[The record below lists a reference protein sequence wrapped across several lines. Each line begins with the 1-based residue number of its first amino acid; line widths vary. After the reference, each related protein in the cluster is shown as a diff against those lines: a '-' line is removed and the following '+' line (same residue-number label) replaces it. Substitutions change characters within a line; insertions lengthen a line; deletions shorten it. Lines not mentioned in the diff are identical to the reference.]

1 MLKTEVTNWL
11 REKNPEKLK
20 TLWQMANN
28 MRQENVG
35 DEVHLRGLIEISN
48 YCARACTYCGLNI
61 TNTLLDRYRMN
72 AKEILNCA
80 VQAVKFGYGTI
91 VMQAGEDYGIE
102 TAWMA
107 EIISKIKVETNLA
120 VTLSL
125 GERHYEDLKI
135 WRQAGAD
142 RYLLR
147 FETSDKKL
155 YELIHPPLNQQ
166 KSDRITILKQLRQL
180 GYEIGSGIMI
190 GIPGQTLQSLAD
202 DIALFQKLDLDMIGV
217 GPYIE
222 NPKAPIATM
231 QFKPSTFPEL
241 QVPNT
246 ELMTYKIIA
255 LTRLVCPKA
264 NIPSTTAL
272 ATLNKSSGRELGL
285 TRGANVVMPNITPV
299 KYREKYAIYP
309 NKTCINETAAACQK
323 CIINRIKAI
332 NRIPGKGPGGRI

>member
-107 EIISKIKVETNLA
+107 ARYETDPN
-120 VTLSL
+120 
-125 GERHYEDLKI
+125 D
-135 WRQAGAD
+135 
-142 RYLLR
+142 
-147 FETSDKKL
+147 
-155 YELIHPPLNQQ
+155 
-166 KSDRITILKQLRQL
+166 
-180 GYEIGSGIMI
+180 
-190 GIPGQTLQSLAD
+190 
-202 DIALFQKLDLDMIGV
+202 
-217 GPYIE
+217 YI
-222 NPKAPIATM
+222 
-231 QFKPSTFPEL
+231 QHTFG
-241 QVPNT
+241 
-246 ELMTYKIIA
+246 MTH
-255 LTRLVCPKA
+255 
-264 NIPSTTAL
+264 
-272 ATLNKSSGRELGL
+272 
-285 TRGANVVMPNITPV
+285 
-299 KYREKYAIYP
+299 
-309 NKTCINETAAACQK
+309 
-323 CIINRIKAI
+323 
-332 NRIPGKGPGGRI
+332 